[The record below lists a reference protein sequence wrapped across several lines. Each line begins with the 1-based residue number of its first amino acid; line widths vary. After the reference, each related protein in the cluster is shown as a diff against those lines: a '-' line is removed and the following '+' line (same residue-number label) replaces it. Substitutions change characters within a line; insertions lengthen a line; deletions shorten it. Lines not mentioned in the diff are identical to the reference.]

1 MMSYELTSQCV
12 EIGDELSRH
21 AFTGSSILQDGS
33 TDRIWGRQPPL
44 IESCIHRRPSI
55 RFQTDESSVPGIYGT
70 LGVDRETVTTGES
83 HRRTTERGELLKLAS
98 SLAEELVS
106 DKNIFKKIDKDRF
119 FKYLSIMIDKLPLEQ
134 VSVNREDLTKR
145 IEKIMALEV
154 MSGILDDLTPEQ
166 LETFAAEVKRKPF
179 FK

>member
-1 MMSYELTSQCV
+1 MSYELTSQCV
-12 EIGDELSRH
+12 EIGDERSRH
-21 AFTGSSILQDGS
+21 AFTGSSILKDGS

-44 IESCIHRRPSI
+44 IESCIHRHPSI

-70 LGVDRETVTTGES
+70 LEVSRETVTTGEPYK
-83 HRRTTERGELLKLAS
+83 RTTERGELLKLAS
-98 SLAEELVS
+98 GLVEELVS

-119 FKYLSIMIDKLPLEQ
+119 FKSLSLMIHKLPLEQ
-134 VSVNREDLTKR
+134 VAVNKEDLAKR
-145 IEKIMALEV
+145 LEKIMALEV